1 MKSISSCLA
10 LSVSPILLEYFF
22 RLSEASHGR
31 PLSQIFTPCRAPS
44 RRLGHRRS
52 AALSPSVFSTC
63 LGPHPVA
70 PPEAAADD
78 QVYAF
83 AFSGFSRQQQRAPV
97 PIYSPVHHS
106 AHARLALI
114 HDLFCACHKS
124 KCSPLPYRSHVHLAP
139 VRCSTSGPDL
149 PETHHMTNESATVQ
163 QVVMMIASDL
173 ITIEAVSDSAA
184 PTGAALSLRR
194 SKERCGAG
202 AWQAAAWVQRRQ
214 AHSRRRRMRIG
225 GGR

>member
-1 MKSISSCLA
+1 MGGSTLSAFHA
-10 LSVSPILLEYFF
+10 LPGSVS
-22 RLSEASHGR
+22 ASR
-31 PLSQIFTPCRAPS
+31 PPT
-44 RRLGHRRS
+44 RS

-63 LGPHPVA
+63 LAPHPVA

-114 HDLFCACHKS
+114 HDLFCVCHKW

-139 VRCSTSGPDL
+139 VRCSPSGPDL